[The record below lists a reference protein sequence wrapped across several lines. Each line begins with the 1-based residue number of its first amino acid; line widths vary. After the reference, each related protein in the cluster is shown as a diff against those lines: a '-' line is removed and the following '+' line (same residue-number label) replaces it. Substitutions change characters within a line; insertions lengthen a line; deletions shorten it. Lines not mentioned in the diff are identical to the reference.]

1 MQLALRGLGAMS
13 LNNVPYTDTGD
24 GITPDNFQSLC
35 CLDGLTTPSCSAF
48 VQANQSRFG
57 GYTPCSSAAHEALTF
72 PAPVAPTA
80 PPPPAG
86 GYTPALLTGDP
97 NAIIDQIVAAGASR
111 DQAAQ
116 MVAARGA
123 LAALCA
129 VQDSACQD
137 AWYGGLVKPTADCTG
152 CQLDLSKP
160 AFWLL
165 GIAAAIF
172 VLFLVKK

>member
-1 MQLALRGLGAMS
+1 
-13 LNNVPYTDTGD
+13 
-24 GITPDNFQSLC
+24 
-35 CLDGLTTPSCSAF
+35 
-48 VQANQSRFG
+48 
-57 GYTPCSSAAHEALTF
+57 
-72 PAPVAPTA
+72 
-80 PPPPAG
+80 
-86 GYTPALLTGDP
+86 LLTGDP